1 MLIPFIF
8 IFIFGLAIGSF
19 LNVCIYRIPL
29 NQSIV
34 KPRSHCPKC
43 NNLITWYDN
52 IPLLSYLI
60 LRGKCRHCKTP
71 ISIRYFIV
79 ELLTGLLFLIVV
91 WKFEGLN
98 IVSVTYLVIVGCLI
112 AITFIDLDH
121 FIIPDVIT
129 YPNMILGMLIS
140 VILSFLPNTRFLI
153 SSWTS
158 GPFSLV
164 AGKFYP
170 LYNAIFGLVIG
181 GGILLLI
188 GTTAKWILKKEAMGG
203 GDVKLLAAMGTFIGY
218 KLVLLTLILASFVGS
233 IIGAI
238 VLIQAKKKEKDAT
251 PFGHYIPF
259 GPYLA
264 IGIFIA
270 LIWGNDI
277 INWYFNHILGFGE
290 LPPGIR

>member
-1 MLIPFIF
+1 MFIPYLFL
-8 IFIFGLAIGSF
+8 FGLAIGSF

-34 KPRSHCPKC
+34 KPRSHCPNC
-43 NNLITWYDN
+43 NNLIAWYDN

-60 LRGKCRHCKTP
+60 LRGKCRHCKEP

-79 ELLTGLLFLIVV
+79 ELLTGILFVLVA
-91 WKFEGLN
+91 WQFGGLN
-98 IVSVTYLVIVGCLI
+98 FVSITYIIIVGCLI
-112 AITFIDLDH
+112 VITFIDLDH

-129 YPNMILGMLIS
+129 YPLMILGLVISLIL
-140 VILSFLPNTRFLI
+140 VYMPTQEFLI
-153 SSWTS
+153 NHEMS
-158 GPFSLV
+158 GPFSLN
-164 AGKFYP
+164 AGRLYP
-170 LYNAIFGLVIG
+170 LYNALFGLVIG

-203 GDVKLLAAMGTFIGY
+203 GDVKLLAAMGTFLGY
-218 KLVLLTLILASFVGS
+218 KLVLLILILASFVGS

-238 VLIQAKKKEKDAT
+238 VLIQAKRKEATAT

-264 IGIFIA
+264 IGAVLA

-277 INWYFNHILGFGE
+277 INWYFMHLLGLGD
-290 LPPGIR
+290 LPPGVR